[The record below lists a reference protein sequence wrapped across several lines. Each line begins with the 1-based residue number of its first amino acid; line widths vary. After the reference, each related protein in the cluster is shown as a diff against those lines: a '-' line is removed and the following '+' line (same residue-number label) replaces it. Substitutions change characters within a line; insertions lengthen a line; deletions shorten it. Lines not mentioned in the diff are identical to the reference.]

1 MTAYRYRALNRKG
14 KLVKGV
20 MEGDSERQI
29 RTQLRGQDMRPVEV
43 GLANKQL
50 GGALVA
56 KSATGFRSGLLQA
69 RISAADFALLTRQ
82 LATLVQ
88 SNLPLDECLSAVAEQ
103 SRKPRIKGM
112 LLQIRSRVA
121 EGHTLAY
128 AMREFPQVFDEMYRA
143 MVNAGEHA
151 GFLGPVL
158 EQLADYSESRQYT
171 QQKLKMAMIYPF
183 ILLGVAIAVV
193 TALMVFVV
201 PELVGIFSHTKT
213 ELPLLTRGLIATS
226 NFFREDGLWLLLGII
241 GLVFAWRQLLRDTA
255 RKKRWHKLQLS
266 LPGISG
272 LVTAMDTARFAS
284 TLSILMA
291 SGVPL
296 LEALRIAGQV
306 LTNLVLREDSQ
317 QVAEQV
323 QEGSSL
329 HRALGR
335 SGRFP
340 PMMVHMVA
348 SGEASGELE
357 TMLERSA
364 TNQERELEMTLG
376 TMMSIFEP
384 AMVVLMGGMVLM
396 IVMAIL
402 LPIFDLNTMVK

>member
-1 MTAYRYRALNRKG
+1 MTAYRYRALNTAG
-14 KLVKGV
+14 KLVRGV
-20 MEGDSERQI
+20 VEGDSERQV
-29 RTQLRGQDMRPVEV
+29 RSTLRGQSLRPVEV
-43 GLANKQL
+43 NLANKQMAANKSRWGL
-50 GGALVA
+50 PALQ
-56 KSATGFRSGLLQA
+56 S
-69 RISAADFALLTRQ
+69 RISAGDLALLTRQ

-88 SNLPLDECLSAVAEQ
+88 SNLPLDEALQAAAQQ
-103 SRKPRIKGM
+103 SRSGRIKGM
-112 LLQIRSRVA
+112 LLQVRSRVA

-128 AMREFPQVFDEMYRA
+128 AMGEFPLVFNEMYRA

-158 EQLADYSESRQYT
+158 QQLADYTEQRQYT
-171 QQKLKMAMIYPF
+171 GQKLKMAMIYPF
-183 ILLGVAIAVV
+183 ILVGVAVAVV
-193 TALMVFVV
+193 VALMVFVV
-201 PELVGIFSHTKT
+201 PELIGIFAHTRR
-213 ELPLLTRGLIATS
+213 ELPLLTRGLIAS
-226 NFFREDGLWLLLGII
+226 SDFFRDYALWLLVA
-241 GLVFAWRQLLRDTA
+241 LVVLAVVVRRLLRNPK
-255 RKKRWHKLQLS
+255 RKKRWHGLLLRTPGLS
-266 LPGISG
+266 RLLIA
-272 LVTAMDTARFAS
+272 LDTARFAS

-296 LEALRIAGQV
+296 LESLRIAGQV
-306 LTNLVLREDSQ
+306 LTNLVLRQDSET
-317 QVAEQV
+317 VAERV

-329 HRALGR
+329 HRALQH

-376 TMMSIFEP
+376 TMMSLFEP
-384 AMVVLMGGMVLM
+384 LMVVFMGGMVLT
-396 IVMAIL
+396 IVLAIL